1 MWRDPGATP
10 AGRREGN
17 SVIHWTVG
25 EDGVAE
31 LVVDN
36 PPVNAFGG
44 ADIAALVGHL
54 RGVGDDPAVRA
65 VVLRGE
71 GRGFCGGGDVKEVQR
86 LPGFEGILGQ
96 TRGSLELS
104 LAIAECPVPVVGAVH
119 GYCIGL
125 GVLVAGVCDIL
136 VAAPDV
142 PFVLAEADNGATSG
156 IVQAIGLMPEKRL
169 RAAMFTCEPVDS
181 AELHRFGSVLRLV
194 PAEEVPEAGRAVA
207 RTIAAKRTNVIR
219 GLKAAMAG
227 TIGRDIRTLYRQ
239 ELSYTFELNIS
250 GEAREARGDFV
261 DGTRGSYLGA
271 ARESTP

>member
-1 MWRDPGATP
+1 
-10 AGRREGN
+10 
-17 SVIHWTVG
+17 VIHEHVQ
-25 EDGVAE
+25 DGVAE

-36 PPVNAFGG
+36 PPVNAFNL
-44 ADIAALVGHL
+44 ADIGALVDHL
-54 RGVGDDPAVRA
+54 RKYADDERVRA

-71 GRGFCGGGDVKEVQR
+71 GRGFCGGGDVKEVQS

-96 TRGSLELS
+96 SGGSLALS
-104 LAIAECPVPVVGAVH
+104 LAVAECPVPVIGAVH

-125 GVLVAGVCDIL
+125 GVLVAGVCDVL
-136 VAAPDV
+136 LAAPDT
-142 PFVLAEADNGATSG
+142 PFVLSEADNGATSG

-194 PAEEVPEAGRAVA
+194 PAEDLPAAA
-207 RTIAAKRTNVIR
+207 RDLAATIAAKRTNVIR
-219 GLKAAMAG
+219 GLKSAMAG

-261 DGTRGSYLGA
+261 EGRRTGYLSDPP
-271 ARESTP
+271 RS

>member
-1 MWRDPGATP
+1 
-10 AGRREGN
+10 
-17 SVIHWTVG
+17 VIRSHV
-25 EDGVAE
+25 DKAGVAE

-36 PPVNAFGG
+36 PPVNAYNI
-44 ADIAALVGHL
+44 ADIAAMTNCL
-54 RGVGDDPAVRA
+54 RAYADRSEVHA

-96 TRGSLELS
+96 TRGSLELT
-104 LAIAECPVPVVGAVH
+104 LAIAECPVPVIGAIH

-136 VAAPDV
+136 LAAPGT

-156 IVQAIGLMPEKRL
+156 VVQASGLMPEKRL
-169 RAAMFTCEPVDS
+169 RAAMFTCEPVD
-181 AELHRFGSVLRLV
+181 AGELHSYGSVLKLV
-194 PAEEVPEAGRAVA
+194 SPEELPAAARALATTVAG
-207 RTIAAKRTNVIR
+207 KRTNVIR

-227 TIGRDIRTLYRQ
+227 SIGRDIRTAYRQ

-250 GEAREARGDFV
+250 GEAREARADFI
-261 DGTRGSYLGA
+261 DGHRTGYATADEVTG
-271 ARESTP
+271 

>member
-1 MWRDPGATP
+1 MI
-10 AGRREGN
+10 REHVDEN
-17 SVIHWTVG
+17 
-25 EDGVAE
+25 GVAE

-36 PPVNAFGG
+36 PPVNAYNV
-44 ADIAALVGHL
+44 ADIGALVDYL
-54 RGVGDDPAVRA
+54 RKYAHDDRIRA
-65 VVLRGE
+65 VVLRGT
-71 GRGFCGGGDVKEVQR
+71 GRGFCGGGDVKEVQS

-96 TRGSLELS
+96 TRGSLDLT
-104 LAIAECPVPVVGAVH
+104 LAIAECPVPVIGAIH

-136 VAAPDV
+136 LAAPGT

-181 AELHRFGSVLRLV
+181 AELHSFGSVLRLV
-194 PAEEVPEAGRAVA
+194 PAEELPAAAHAVA
-207 RTIAAKRTNVIR
+207 TTIAAKRTNVIR
-219 GLKAAMAG
+219 GLKSAITG

-261 DGTRGSYLGA
+261 DGRRSGYRANPAS
-271 ARESTP
+271 S

>member
-1 MWRDPGATP
+1 M
-10 AGRREGN
+10 
-17 SVIHWTVG
+17 TVH
-25 EDGVAE
+25 EVRHDDGVAE
-31 LVVDN
+31 LVVDS
-36 PPVNAFGG
+36 PPVNAYGQ
-44 ADIAALVGHL
+44 AEIAALIGHL
-54 RGVGDDPAVRA
+54 RSYADDLTVKA

-96 TRGSLELS
+96 TRGSLNLS
-104 LAIAECPVPVVGAVH
+104 LAIAECPVPVIGAVH

-136 VAAPDV
+136 LAAPDT

-156 IVQAIGLMPEKRL
+156 IAQAIGLMPEKRL

-181 AELHRFGSVLRLV
+181 AELHAFGSVLRLV
-194 PAEEVPEAGRAVA
+194 PAGELPAAALAVA
-207 RTIAAKRTNVIR
+207 STIAAKRTNVIR

-227 TIGRDIRTLYRQ
+227 TLGRDLRADYRQ

-250 GEAREARGDFV
+250 GEAAEARDDFV
-261 DGTRGSYLGA
+261 SGRRGSYTSG
-271 ARESTP
+271 S

>member
-1 MWRDPGATP
+1 VI
-10 AGRREGN
+10 RE
-17 SVIHWTVG
+17 SVHD
-25 EDGVAE
+25 DGVAE

-36 PPVNAFGG
+36 PPVNAYDV
-44 ADIAALVGHL
+44 ATIAGLVERLHGYA
-54 RGVGDDPAVRA
+54 DDPRVRA

-86 LPGFEGILGQ
+86 ASGFDGILGQ

-104 LAIAECPVPVVGAVH
+104 LAVAECPIPVVGAVH

-136 VAAPDV
+136 LAAPDT

-156 IVQAIGLMPEKRL
+156 IVQAIGLMPDKRL

-181 AELHRFGSVLRLV
+181 AELVGFGSVLRLV
-194 PAEEVPEAGRAVA
+194 EAAELPAAAHQLAG
-207 RTIAAKRTNVIR
+207 TIAGKRTEVIR

-227 TIGRDIRTLYRQ
+227 TIGRDIRTAYRQ

-250 GEAREARGDFV
+250 GIAREARGDFV
-261 DGTRGSYLGA
+261 DGRRAGYLA
-271 ARESTP
+271 DRPDDRD

>member
-1 MWRDPGATP
+1 M
-10 AGRREGN
+10 
-17 SVIHWTVG
+17 IHEEVD
-25 EDGVAE
+25 ENGVAE
-31 LVVDN
+31 LVVDK
-36 PPVNAFGG
+36 PPVNAFDV
-44 ADIAALVGHL
+44 ADIGTLIGHL
-54 RGVGDDPAVRA
+54 RKYAHDERIRA

-96 TRGSLELS
+96 TRGSLELTT
-104 LAIAECPVPVVGAVH
+104 AIAECPVPVVGAVH

-136 VAAPDV
+136 LAAPDT
-142 PFVLAEADNGATSG
+142 PFVLSEADNGATSG

-181 AELHRFGSVLRLV
+181 AELLRFGSVLRLV
-194 PAEEVPEAGRAVA
+194 PADELPAAAHQVA
-207 RTIAAKRTNVIR
+207 TTIALKRTNVIR

-261 DGTRGSYLGA
+261 EGRRKGYLDD
-271 ARESTP
+271 

>member
-1 MWRDPGATP
+1 
-10 AGRREGN
+10 
-17 SVIHWTVG
+17 VIYETVS
-25 EDGVAE
+25 DGVAE
-31 LVVDN
+31 LVVDS
-36 PPVNAFGG
+36 PPVNAYGL
-44 ADIAALVGHL
+44 ADIGALVDHL
-54 RGVGDDPAVRA
+54 GTYADDGQVRA

-86 LPGFEGILGQ
+86 LPGHEGILGQ
-96 TRGSLELS
+96 SRGSLALS
-104 LAIAECPVPVVGAVH
+104 LAIAECPVPVIGAVH

-125 GVLVAGVCDIL
+125 GVLVAGVCDVL
-136 VAAPDV
+136 LAAPDT
-142 PFVLAEADNGATSG
+142 PFVLSEADNGATSG
-156 IVQAIGLMPEKRL
+156 IVHAIGLMPEKRL

-194 PAEEVPEAGRAVA
+194 PADELPAAA
-207 RTIAAKRTNVIR
+207 RGLAATIAAKRTNVIR

-261 DGTRGSYLGA
+261 EGRRVGYL
-271 ARESTP
+271 TPDAEQGR